1 MFCPDCGNKVE
12 KTDMFCEN
20 CGFNLKEFFKDEVKE
35 PEEEVRPESGCD
47 INGSLVT
54 DAVDNITGNGQFKF
68 FNLKNHVTKLV
79 SGVDRKSF
87 SNNISEAMYA
97 TGKLLNMRAKGSEE
111 STLPSC
117 IIFTNI
123 KSLAF
128 SMDVDQ
134 KDLKSLLKRFI
145 EEKCSI
151 GLNYHLLDAGD
162 YTYQKKGFW
171 SSSKHVSLGPD
182 NDVWDYMDVLGDF
195 NGKITKESGQAPE
208 YLFIIGG
215 NDVIPMPCIR
225 HYIKNDNH
233 DDTIDTDLL
242 YAYPYGEKVLAL
254 FENMEIFKYDQQ
266 FFIGR
271 LPFGNDASIEDLY
284 NYLYRDLEQ
293 TLGVELN
300 EAYGQCDPNWKRTST
315 AVADEVIAG
324 DYMRNYDGRLTDEHY
339 FRRMILSPM
348 VYNENVH
355 QIFNTEAQLYYY
367 NLHGGNAVR
376 SKGYFGAMY
385 GTNQTV
391 PVIEPEHKRT
401 CENPNFVISEAC
413 YGARFIGL
421 DKEHSMMLSSIHNK
435 TMAFVGSSRVAWG
448 AVDGKD
454 TAAVGL
460 SYADILAKYYIV
472 ALMQGATAGQA
483 LYLARRSVLQSCH
496 AGDLKAALTVTEFN
510 LYGDPLMA
518 MGVPRE
524 KVSLGKAVSPSTP
537 FHEKSIVVG
546 CNVEE
551 VKCKGEESSLLARV
565 RNAVDNNIMQIH
577 DRINRQ
583 LYASYGIEPRDIDSI
598 LKISYADGYQELEFD
613 YVMSEKDAEIPV
625 YMSVVSTVEGNITNV
640 TTSKMLFEFK

>member
-20 CGFNLKEFFKDEVKE
+20 CGFNLKEFFEDEIKE
-35 PEEEVRPESGCD
+35 LEEDARLVNENNVESSQATD
-47 INGSLVT
+47 I
-54 DAVDNITGNGQFKF
+54 VDNTSASGQFNF
-68 FNLKNHVTKLV
+68 FDLKNFVTEAAAEATL
-79 SGVDRKSF
+79 KSL
-87 SNNISEAMYA
+87 SNNISEALHTECKLPGMR
-97 TGKLLNMRAKGSEE
+97 TGNVKKSA
-111 STLPSC
+111 LPSC
-117 IIFTNI
+117 IMFTNTR
-123 KSLAF
+123 SLALL
-128 SMDVDQ
+128 MNVDP
-134 KDLKSLLKRFI
+134 KDLKSLFKKFI
-145 EEKCSI
+145 DEKNSI
-151 GLNYHLLDAGD
+151 GLKYHLLDAGD

-171 SSSKHVSLGPD
+171 SSGKHVSLGTD

-195 NGKITKESGQAPE
+195 NEKITKETGQAPE

-215 NDVIPMPCIR
+215 DDTIPMPCIK
-225 HYIKNDNH
+225 HYIRNDKH

-242 YAYPYGEKVLAL
+242 YAYPYGEKVLPL

-293 TLGVELN
+293 TLGVALE
-300 EAYGQCDPNWKRTST
+300 EAYGQCDPNWQKTSA
-315 AVADEVIAG
+315 AVAEEVIAG
-324 DYMRNYDGRLTDEHY
+324 DFMRNYDGRLTDEHY
-339 FRRMILSPM
+339 YRRLILSPM

-376 SKGYFGAMY
+376 SKGYFGAIK

-391 PVIEPEHKRT
+391 PVIEPEHKTT
-401 CENPNFVISEAC
+401 CGNPNFVISEAC

-421 DKEHSMMLSSIHNK
+421 DKAHSMMLSSIHNR

-448 AVDGKD
+448 AVDQSNSS
-454 TAAVGL
+454 AASL
-460 SYADILAKYYIV
+460 SYADILAKHYMK

-483 LYLARRSVLQSCH
+483 LYLARYSVLQSCH

-510 LYGDPLMA
+510 LYGDPMMA

-524 KVSLGKAVSPSTP
+524 KVSLEKAVAPSTP

-546 CNVEE
+546 CDVEE
-551 VKCKGEESSLLARV
+551 VKCKGEENSLLDRV

-577 DRINRQ
+577 ERINKQ
-583 LYASYGIEPRDIDSI
+583 LYASYGIEPRNIDTI
-598 LKISYADGYQELEFD
+598 FKVRYADGHQELEFN
-613 YVMSEKDAEIPV
+613 YIMSDKEAEIPV
-625 YMSVVSTVEGNITNV
+625 YMSVTSTVEGNLTNV
-640 TTSKMLFEFK
+640 TTSKQL